1 MFSCEICEIFKNTY
15 FEESL
20 WTTAF
25 ELDFKVYLSSNTDI
39 QIWSLYVFTLLLF
52 FLSYETFYIIWWI
65 NNGSQLSFI

>member
-15 FEESL
+15 FEERL

-52 FLSYETFYIIWWI
+52 FFLMRPST
-65 NNGSQLSFI
+65 